1 MGLFVNR
8 DQPSLFMN
16 KNIDHSNQKEYKINL
31 LNEVMEEQ
39 RTLNRLFKQAIIEFS
54 NTQQQL
60 SRQQFRQWNAIQQQL
75 KELKEIEGKHNV
87 IETKMNTQYQQLD
100 EQITKLHLI
109 IKKEQENK
117 DHLLDQIL
125 NINNYFE
132 EIVYQIGKLKSD
144 HEEIA
149 DQIRE
154 IKSNNGGIVHQIGEL
169 KSNNEEISYRIGELK
184 SNNEEISHQIGDLKS
199 NNEEISHQ
207 IGELKTD
214 NGEIVHQIREL
225 KSNHEEIAQQIR
237 ESKTNS
243 EQMSQQLTLLN
254 EKHKQNEEAQQQIE
268 TRVDEKLHEHH
279 VAVGQIADQLSNM
292 EKIQQDVLGRLE
304 GQEGLNDKIVHQ
316 LDYLRFVLFERTHQL
331 EEKIDNL
338 AQTLPIVDEEEKTTK
353 NNEGSI
359 IE

>member
-1 MGLFVNR
+1 MKKLGLFVNR

-60 SRQQFRQWNAIQQQL
+60 SRQQFRQWNAIQQL
-75 KELKEIEGKHNV
+75 KELKKIEGKHNV

-169 KSNNEEISYRIGELK
+169 KSNNEEISYRIGE
-184 SNNEEISHQIGDLKS
+184 LKS

>member
-1 MGLFVNR
+1 
-8 DQPSLFMN
+8 MN

-184 SNNEEISHQIGDLKS
+184 PNNEEISHQIGDLKS
-199 NNEEISHQ
+199 NNEEIS
-207 IGELKTD
+207 
-214 NGEIVHQIREL
+214 HQIREL

-254 EKHKQNEEAQQQIE
+254 EKHKQNEEAQQIE